1 MPKED
6 YLLKYLEKLSRVIA
20 AMFGFRDKGFPE
32 DALHLADEAFKELL
46 KFDIDELAIMPLEKF
61 ISTIKVNN
69 YSSSYLELMA
79 LLAEETAKSLFLN
92 EKNNESLQFYA
103 KSLNLFYLLNE
114 KDKTFSFN
122 REKKIKELELLIT
135 NKQNQII

>member
-32 DALHLADEAFKELL
+32 DALQLADEAFKELL
-46 KFDIDELAIMPLEKF
+46 KLDVDELAIMPLEKF
-61 ISTIKVNN
+61 ISTIKENN

-79 LLAEETAKSLFLN
+79 QLAEETAKSLILN
-92 EKNNESLQFYA
+92 GKNNDSLQFYA

-114 KDKTFSFN
+114 KDKTFSFD

>member
-1 MPKED
+1 VPKED

-61 ISTIKVNN
+61 ISTIKENN

-79 LLAEETAKSLFLN
+79 QLAEETAKSLILN
-92 EKNNESLQFYA
+92 GKNNDSLQFYA

-114 KDKTFSFN
+114 KDKTFSFD